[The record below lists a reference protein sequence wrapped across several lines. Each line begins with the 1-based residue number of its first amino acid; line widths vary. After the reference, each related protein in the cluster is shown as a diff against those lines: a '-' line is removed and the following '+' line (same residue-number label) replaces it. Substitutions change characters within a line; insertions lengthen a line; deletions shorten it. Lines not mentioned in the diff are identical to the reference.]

1 MRATPVLIAA
11 ACVSIALVD
20 LAAREIDD
28 SRFCRPLIPWV
39 DVVVRA
45 AVSASHP
52 QNAATRSMTQK
63 LATAPRPYA
72 AA

>member
-1 MRATPVLIAA
+1 MRETPVLIAA
-11 ACVSIALVD
+11 ACVSIALVGR
-20 LAAREIDD
+20 AAQETDD

-39 DVVVRA
+39 DLVVRA

-52 QNAATRSMTQK
+52 QNATTRSMTQK